1 VLHSTPLAPTKL
13 GYTTVARLS
22 KRTGLVYLA
31 WQHGHWSK
39 WHIALKNDLTKM
51 KCADTLPKKA
61 PVQTSNA
68 VVFSEICES
77 CLVNLRRE
85 LSKK

>member
-1 VLHSTPLAPTKL
+1 MFYEALKAPTAMGK
-13 GYTTVARLS
+13 TTVARLS

-39 WHIALKNDLTKM
+39 WHIAKRDDLTKM

-68 VVFSEICES
+68 VVFSDICEN
-77 CLVNLRRE
+77 CLVNLARS
-85 LSKK
+85 LVK